1 MGAGQKS
8 AEQGTEERRP
18 DTAEAQAVTGA
29 PELSQAIGEYLRGLV
44 AADYSLNTIAA
55 SARDLRQFA
64 EYLAAKGIRQLEA
77 VTRRE
82 VTDFVA
88 ALSDPGSFLIE
99 VSSRAEVSS
108 PAEEQ
113 SVTRGARTEACRPA
127 RTRPSSEV
135 RKGLARS
142 TVARKLSVLRSF
154 LRFCVTNGWLEQ
166 SPATGISSPKLPK
179 RLPQVLT
186 PEQAASLLEGIP
198 GHRPLDLRDR
208 ALFELIYSSGLRCQE
223 VLDLRLRDLGLES
236 RQVRVKGKGRKV
248 RMIPVGEAALAAVDR
263 YLREGRPRLAGP
275 GAEDDHVF
283 LSRRGKP
290 LSPSD
295 VYRRLVK
302 HLAGA
307 GLPAGTSPHTLRHS
321 FATHLLEGG
330 ADLRVIQEMLGHAS
344 LATTQVYTH
353 VSATHLRKTYRKAH
367 PRA

>member
-1 MGAGQKS
+1 MGIGQRDINQRTEQRTVETAG
-8 AEQGTEERRP
+8 
-18 DTAEAQAVTGA
+18 AQAVAGA

-44 AADYSLNTIAA
+44 AADYSLHTIGA

-64 EYLAAKGIRQLEA
+64 EYLAARGIGRLEA
-77 VTRRE
+77 LTRRE

-88 ALSDPGSFLIE
+88 ALSDSAAF
-99 VSSRAEVSS
+99 
-108 PAEEQ
+108 
-113 SVTRGARTEACRPA
+113 VTHACPPA
-127 RTRPSSEV
+127 RTAASSRD

-166 SPATGISSPKLPK
+166 SPAAGISSPKLPK

-186 PEQAASLLEGIP
+186 PEQAAGLLEGI
-198 GHRPLDLRDR
+198 GGDRPLDLRDR

-283 LSRRGKP
+283 LSRTGKR

-295 VYRRLVK
+295 VHRRLRK

-330 ADLRVIQEMLGHAS
+330 ADLRAIQEMLGHAS

-353 VSATHLRKTYRKAH
+353 VSATHLRETYRKAH